1 MKIIQKYYPSLLL
14 FIVLIGLWEL
24 YAQAGQTSITVL
36 PPPSLV
42 FKSLVR
48 FRLEL
53 LDNALYTIG
62 EVLIGYMIA
71 VVLAVLA
78 SFALFFSSRLRRA
91 IYPILVIAHIVPI
104 IALAPLLLVWLGFGI
119 WPKIIVVVLYCFFPI
134 TATLT
139 DGLTTTPQYLVDYA
153 VSLGANRLQIFRYVN
168 FPAALPH
175 LFSGLKIAAIYSVT
189 GAVVGEFVGAYKGLG
204 ILIQTSAS
212 SRATALVFAI
222 ITVIIILTLVFVG
235 VIKLIENMTIG
246 WARTS

>member
-104 IALAPLLLVWLGFGI
+104 IALAPLLLVWLGFGSAGRNAGC
-119 WPKIIVVVLYCFFPI
+119 V
-134 TATLT
+134 AR
-139 DGLTTTPQYLVDYA
+139 DH
-153 VSLGANRLQIFRYVN
+153 GA
-168 FPAALPH
+168 
-175 LFSGLKIAAIYSVT
+175 SG
-189 GAVVGEFVGAYKGLG
+189 GAG
-204 ILIQTSAS
+204 
-212 SRATALVFAI
+212 
-222 ITVIIILTLVFVG
+222 
-235 VIKLIENMTIG
+235 
-246 WARTS
+246 